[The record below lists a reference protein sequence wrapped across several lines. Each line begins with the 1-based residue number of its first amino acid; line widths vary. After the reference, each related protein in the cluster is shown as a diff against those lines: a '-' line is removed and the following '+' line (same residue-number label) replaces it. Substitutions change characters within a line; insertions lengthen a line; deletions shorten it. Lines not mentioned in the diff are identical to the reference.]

1 MTNDTPASKTRAEI
15 DRRMAVFVKQTA
27 ELKALTAELATLRG
41 EGPTLEDLRDTACTL
56 NGLIEA
62 LDDLS
67 DRLGPDGEPLSA
79 IIVSARPLAA
89 RLAIGLDDIT
99 TLGEAK
105 SHD

>member
-1 MTNDTPASKTRAEI
+1 LVSGRVTSALFQQP
-15 DRRMAVFVKQTA
+15 VK
-27 ELKALTAELATLRG
+27 
-41 EGPTLEDLRDTACTL
+41 
-56 NGLIEA
+56 GLIEA

-67 DRLGPDGEPLSA
+67 DRLGPDGAPLSA